1 MQPSIDA
8 VSLTVFLV
16 LFVLVT
22 VLGFVAARWRPA
34 DLNHLNEWGLAGRTF
49 GTFITWFLLGGDL
62 YTAYTFVAVPGLVF
76 LQGAPGFF
84 AVPYTIIAYP
94 IVFVVFPRLWA
105 VAKKHGY
112 ITSADFVEGRFQSK
126 SLALAVAFTGILAT
140 MPYIALQLVGIQV
153 VLVALGLVGSGILA
167 DLPLIIAFI
176 ILAAYTYT
184 SGLRAPALISVVKD
198 LLIYIAIIA
207 FVIAI
212 PINLGGFG
220 HIFDLVKAH
229 NAAVVAAGG
238 KPAALTLGPA
248 SINQF
253 WTLALGSALALFLYP
268 HAITGVLSSKDGKV
282 VKRNSAFLT
291 AYSLLLALL
300 SLVGFMGIAAGLKVD
315 AHANGIALTSGVY
328 HIQSSNYMMPALIL
342 QQFPNWFQGVAF
354 AAIAIGALVPAAIM
368 SIAASNL
375 FTRNIYKAYFRPNVS
390 NAEEA
395 NVAKLVSFI
404 VKFGALL
411 FILLIPTSNAINFQ
425 LLGGVW
431 IMQTL
436 PPVIIGLYTRFLH
449 RYALLL
455 GWLVGMVAGT
465 WMVIIASVDPKTGII
480 TNLASGFTVK
490 NANGTPLTF
499 MGNNVTFYAGLGAL
513 VLNLVVAVVF
523 SLIFNAARVPAG
535 NDATSPGD
543 YTEDNQ
549 AVEAPSAVALAE
561 E

>member
-8 VSLTVFLV
+8 VSLSVFLV
-16 LFVLVT
+16 LFLLVT
-22 VLGFVAARWRPA
+22 VLGFVAARWRKA

-153 VLVALGLVGSGILA
+153 VLVGLGLTGSGILA

-176 ILAAYTYT
+176 VLAAYTYT

-198 LLIYIAIIA
+198 LLIYIA
-207 FVIAI
+207 VIAI
-212 PINLGGFG
+212 IIAVPLNLGGFG
-220 HIFDLVKAH
+220 HIFDLVKQH
-229 NAAVVAAGG
+229 NQAAVAAG
-238 KPAALTLGPA
+238 KPPVALMLTPA

-291 AYSLLLALL
+291 AYSLVLGLLA
-300 SLVGFMGIAAGLKVD
+300 LVGFMGIAAGLKVD
-315 AHANGIALTSGVY
+315 PTVNGIALTNGAY
-328 HIQSSNYMMPALIL
+328 HIQTSNYMMPALIL

-354 AAIAIGALVPAAIM
+354 AGITIGALVPAAIM

-395 NVAKLVSFI
+395 SVAKLVSLI

-465 WMVIIASVDPKTGII
+465 WMVISASAGAQGLISAFTIK
-480 TNLASGFTVK
+480 NSSGK
-490 NANGTPLTF
+490 ALTF
-499 MGNNVTFYAGLGAL
+499 MGNNVTFYVGLGAL

-523 SLIFNAARVPAG
+523 SLIFNVARIPNG
-535 NDATSPGD
+535 QDATSPGD
-543 YTEDNQ
+543 YTESNT